1 MLFHPT
7 NFCASM
13 ICTILMF
20 TSIRL
25 PEYLEPRI
33 VSGLCIFVVL
43 ICGLVALS
51 NSLLRMTG
59 KCRCDRSLQN
69 RILMRSSSS
78 LIKRVLVAGMVTLPT
93 LVMSLQVSQ
102 SDYSFFGLCLTFPY
116 LLFILYNPHH
126 SYEAEIRLATK
137 PDLNINDLQDKTPRE
152 LVAIKQLASDLLE
165 YKNERLIEREIN
177 RQRATRG

>member
-1 MLFHPT
+1 M
-7 NFCASM
+7 
-13 ICTILMF
+13 
-20 TSIRL
+20 
-25 PEYLEPRI
+25 
-33 VSGLCIFVVL
+33 
-43 ICGLVALS
+43 
-51 NSLLRMTG
+51 
-59 KCRCDRSLQN
+59 
-69 RILMRSSSS
+69 
-78 LIKRVLVAGMVTLPT
+78 PT